1 MELGICLAGGWG
13 GSISLNVLCG
23 RLLIVITSILI
34 VVGNLKE
41 VFLINI
47 FVILGALILVSSEN
61 LIMIY
66 LGLEMQNLGLF
77 VLLGRARGLRG
88 VEGALKFFILGAV
101 SSAVFLLGVAF
112 VYGGSGEVCFL
123 GNNYIGLLENWG
135 RGLLLLPYYLN

>member
-23 RLLIVITSILI
+23 RLLIIIISILI

-41 VFLINI
+41 VFIINI
-47 FVILGALILVSSEN
+47 FVILGAFILVSSEN

-77 VLLGRARGLRG
+77 VLLGRARGIRG

-112 VYGGSGEVCFL
+112 VYGEVARFVFWET
-123 GNNYIGLLENWG
+123 II
-135 RGLLLLPYYLN
+135 